1 MINNWKEFFIEEKK
15 KAYYIALHEKVM
27 EELQHHFRPEFINRI
42 DEIIIFKKLSKS
54 VLYDILDKIVGE
66 IEFRLKDSNIKIH
79 LTEKA
84 KAYFIDNGFDEYYG
98 ARPLK
103 RLVSREL
110 ETLLAHMII
119 NNEVVYGQELIVDVK
134 DDKVVINKK

>member
-1 MINNWKEFFIEEKK
+1 MTTSLVIK
-15 KAYYIALHEKVM
+15 YILDGHDEKVR
-27 EELQHHFRPEFINRI
+27 EEIQHHFRPELINRI

-66 IEFRLKDSNIKIH
+66 IEFRLKDSNIKIR

-134 DDKVVINKK
+134 DGKVVINKK

>member
-1 MINNWKEFFIEEKK
+1 MNENESLASE
-15 KAYYIALHEKVM
+15 
-27 EELQHHFRPEFINRI
+27 R
-42 DEIIIFKKLSKS
+42 
-54 VLYDILDKIVGE
+54 
-66 IEFRLKDSNIKIH
+66 
-79 LTEKA
+79 
-84 KAYFIDNGFDEYYG
+84 

-134 DDKVVINKK
+134 NDKVVINKK